1 MRALGLDPVHDTRRT
16 FRALLD
22 VLARPGTVAPAPV
35 EPADH
40 AVLATLVDHEVGL
53 HTEDDRLREAL
64 ATAGRLTPAP
74 LETADLIHVHGGTDG
89 RIGEASR
96 GTLKEPSEGATV
108 VVRVDGL
115 AAGPGDE
122 PADGVVT
129 VAVTGPGVDGER
141 RFRVAGLPAAEI
153 EAVAA
158 ATDGYPRGIELV
170 LAAPGRLAALP
181 RSVAPTVEG
190 VA

>member
-1 MRALGLDPVHDTRRT
+1 MRALGLDPIHDTRRT

-22 VLARPGTVAPAPV
+22 ATARPGTVTPAPT

-74 LETADLIHVHGGTDG
+74 FETADLIHVHGGTDG
-89 RIGEASR
+89 RIGEAAR
-96 GTLKEPSEGATV
+96 GTLKEPGEGATV

-115 AAGPGDE
+115 AAGAGDE

-141 RFRVAGLPAAEI
+141 RLRVAGLPAAEI

-158 ATDGYPRGIELV
+158 ATDGFPRGIELV
-170 LAAPGRLAALP
+170 LAAPERIAALP
-181 RSVAPTVEG
+181 RSVVPTVEG